1 MNRFE
6 HFLRELFSSQCQL
19 NSLRLD
25 IGSYDIGYDI
35 DHCKKLFF
43 HSFQNSISNELQ
55 SYCATLSRLHIHI
68 RYTYFLEH
76 LIEHIPNLE
85 QLSIKFNRTLNV
97 QPRSVSFIEKLT
109 QSNGNW
115 FNKVPKL
122 RYFTLKTF
130 ILNDLEFIYLKWLLN
145 NLNHVQTLKLR
156 LANEKPYRTDQM
168 IWRSLIDASFV
179 RQYCLPDITANII
192 DFDFYISSHC
202 LLLPINVEKV
212 INSFKFHPLFI
223 NRQWTNVKCLYDPIT
238 SYQYLFSTN
247 INSTLQFLH
256 GLVNHPYLFEWPNI
270 RHIWIDFHPSLY
282 IFLEQLDRIFP
293 NVSSITVYMEHYRSC
308 DKSDLQLSLTKPF
321 KTGLHKVTDI
331 QFRNITKL
339 KFGHSFTRR
348 NYACDKSIDR
358 NKARAKV
365 LAHLIS
371 MPVQLEYLL
380 IEKFQWVL
388 HVIEYAFNELK
399 ENALSTV
406 RYFECDIPSCH
417 RSSNES
423 IYIGKQLVP
432 FLTIYMPHLH
442 TLRLWRPDDFPWT
455 TGKFI

>member
-293 NVSSITVYMEHYRSC
+293 NVSSITVYM
-308 DKSDLQLSLTKPF
+308 D
-321 KTGLHKVTDI
+321 
-331 QFRNITKL
+331 
-339 KFGHSFTRR
+339 
-348 NYACDKSIDR
+348 ACDKSIDR